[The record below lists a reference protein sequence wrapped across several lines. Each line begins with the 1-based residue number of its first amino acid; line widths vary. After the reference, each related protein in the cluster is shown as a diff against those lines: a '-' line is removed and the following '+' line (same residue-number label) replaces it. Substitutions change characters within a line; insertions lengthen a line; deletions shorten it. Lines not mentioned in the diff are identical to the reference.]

1 MLRKIILGRVA
12 SPQDYSIYSFF
23 DLKVFLRNYFLAPRQ
38 VFTEPFHA
46 ASIAAASSA
55 ELILSV
61 KYCCID
67 TFPTVSWRPAG

>member
-1 MLRKIILGRVA
+1 MRKIILGRGN
-12 SPQDYSIYSFF
+12 SPQDDSIYSFF
-23 DLKVFLRNYFLAPRQ
+23 DLKVVLRNYFLAPRH

-46 ASIAAASSA
+46 AWIAAARSA